1 MGYKYSL
8 SKQFKTVDDLL
19 GANYALDIDKFA
31 ERDFLTTPSYRTTS
45 NAPIGVCRAIYLVTT
60 TSPLHNINFW
70 LQQEHKYRH
79 FDIYYGAK
87 LAYNLVQ
94 REGLMKNGRYP
105 DTSLGKGKQHHMVN
119 FEAKAG
125 ATYKINGRHF
135 VTANF
140 SYHNRPPLVREM
152 YISPDITGLTAPT
165 LNAVQ
170 IFNTDLNYIFSTP
183 QWKGRVGYF
192 VTNFWDDMRKVS
204 YYNDEERT
212 FVHHTLYGINK
223 LHHGIEVGIEYRP
236 TQALTFDLI
245 GTIAQY
251 YYTNN
256 PMGVQNSTN
265 GNIKN
270 QQERVYLQNL
280 YLPAVCPKW

>member
-1 MGYKYSL
+1 
-8 SKQFKTVDDLL
+8 
-19 GANYALDIDKFA
+19 
-31 ERDFLTTPSYRTTS
+31 
-45 NAPIGVCRAIYLVTT
+45 
-60 TSPLHNINFW
+60 
-70 LQQEHKYRH
+70 
-79 FDIYYGAK
+79 
-87 LAYNLVQ
+87 
-94 REGLMKNGRYP
+94 
-105 DTSLGKGKQHHMVN
+105 
-119 FEAKAG
+119 
-125 ATYKINGRHF
+125 
-135 VTANF
+135 
-140 SYHNRPPLVREM
+140 M
-152 YISPDITGLTAPT
+152 YISPDITDLTAPT

-170 IFNTDLNYIFSTP
+170 IFNADLNYIFSTP

-280 YLPAVCPKW
+280 YLGGMPQMVGTFGISYFIDYWFLNLNVNGFGYNHIDVAPSVVWRPITPPLSLRVLRATTPPSGRRLSSTLHRSALILA